1 MRTHELVKQELLA
14 RLGSQWQVD
23 QWLPPVSELAKILSA
38 GHVSTHRALQS
49 LAEEGYLLP
58 LRGKGTKIL
67 RAKATSKATS
77 TAAQTIPLGV
87 RPKVAILRT
96 RHTDAMVHRM
106 VDAFID
112 AAKPM
117 NPDYVFAWQEGK
129 GESPVL
135 NETADVAVLFN
146 PILGDDLKTIW
157 PRVNHVMM
165 VSTGLPEAA
174 RYPSRADL
182 ITIDQQYAGYLAGNC
197 LREAGCRSVCFLGCS
212 SEPQHYDAT
221 SQARLQGFEE
231 AWGNQLDSEHLMYG
245 RFYSPRTGDH
255 ALKHWRNLSPRP
267 DAICAASDELAL
279 GILAEAVMEGSKPG
293 VDFQLVSI
301 DGQHRARS
309 ASGFALTTVQLPADA
324 MGRQAAKLLK
334 QRVVEGETEP
344 MRITL
349 GCQLLT
355 GQTVKSMVG
364 NASSSAHT
372 DTNDSSPAESPA
384 SINSAD

>member
-157 PRVNHVMM
+157 PRVNHV
-165 VSTGLPEAA
+165 
-174 RYPSRADL
+174 
-182 ITIDQQYAGYLAGNC
+182 
-197 LREAGCRSVCFLGCS
+197 SVCPFPTSFSHIKRYITLNHKLGYYICTPVSRRKSNDTSHCEFSQSAS
-212 SEPQHYDAT
+212 SRPY
-221 SQARLQGFEE
+221 LPGG
-231 AWGNQLDSEHLMYG
+231 GNW
-245 RFYSPRTGDH
+245 FY
-255 ALKHWRNLSPRP
+255 
-267 DAICAASDELAL
+267 
-279 GILAEAVMEGSKPG
+279 
-293 VDFQLVSI
+293 
-301 DGQHRARS
+301 RS
-309 ASGFALTTVQLPADA
+309 AGHRSDRRLGRLHLRGSGTQ
-324 MGRQAAKLLK
+324 RLK
-334 QRVVEGETEP
+334 P
-344 MRITL
+344 
-349 GCQLLT
+349 
-355 GQTVKSMVG
+355 
-364 NASSSAHT
+364 
-372 DTNDSSPAESPA
+372 
-384 SINSAD
+384 